1 MMFQDVGSV
10 VLSVCLFLCQHG
22 LYPGDIL
29 LQPGKLGRIF
39 QSPYAM
45 LKPKLKKVFSNAQ
58 IFLDQIFDTQGSQF
72 TGFHIDVLLLT
83 MVVGNGSLKLASRKA
98 SIASSS
104 GIPLIS

>member
-39 QSPYAM
+39 QSSYAM

-58 IFLDQIFDTQGSQF
+58 IFLD
-72 TGFHIDVLLLT
+72 
-83 MVVGNGSLKLASRKA
+83 
-98 SIASSS
+98 
-104 GIPLIS
+104 